1 MFEHAT
7 GFSSRMGKSSFPKTN
22 TQELCLRSF
31 RFHFGGG
38 NLAINSPHS
47 RCGREGKKMIFD
59 KQSAEI
65 GVAPTINPTVVRS
78 TQASLVGCG
87 IVGIN
92 QETMAVSWG
101 YYAHELKLIQER
113 THKQKF
119 LCASVRSGATK
130 RSESMKGRRGSPQAL
145 CSCQFHRVFFQ
156 TVQRVAQ
163 NKEQ

>member
-92 QETMAVSWG
+92 QETMAVS
-101 YYAHELKLIQER
+101 
-113 THKQKF
+113 
-119 LCASVRSGATK
+119 
-130 RSESMKGRRGSPQAL
+130 
-145 CSCQFHRVFFQ
+145 
-156 TVQRVAQ
+156 
-163 NKEQ
+163 